1 MSDLEEDRGGEEP
14 GDEGGDI
21 GLGEP
26 EVGEREPTWAEM
38 KEA

>member
-1 MSDLEEDRGGEEP
+1 MSDLEDDRGGEDP
-14 GDEGGDI
+14 GDDGGDI

-26 EVGEREPTWAEM
+26 EFGEREPTWAEM

>member
-1 MSDLEEDRGGEEP
+1 MEELLGGEEP
-14 GDEGGDI
+14 GEDGGDI

-26 EVGEREPTWAEM
+26 EWGDRDPTWAEM

>member
-1 MSDLEEDRGGEEP
+1 MSDLEEDLGGDDP
-14 GDEGGDI
+14 GDEGGDM

-26 EVGEREPTWAEM
+26 ELGDREPTWAEM